1 MPGNLQNKKTYL
13 QFIQT
18 KTIMKKLITLLLLVS
33 GTLLNA
39 QTQEQIQK
47 LDSLFDSINAN
58 DLAMGSISI
67 FSNGKETYTR
77 SIGYLDVA
85 NQTPANS
92 STVYR
97 IGSITK
103 TFTAV
108 VMMQL
113 IEEGKLEA
121 ETRLAEYFPQ
131 VPNSDKI
138 TVEHLL
144 RHQSGL
150 FNITDD
156 EDFRQW
162 MLSPQSREEMLKR
175 ILKNGTLFM
184 PAEKTEYSNTNYLL
198 LSYIAE
204 EIEDKSYAEIVKQRI
219 IDKLA
224 LKNTF
229 YGGKIATDKNQAR
242 SYAHTE
248 NGWELTPETDMSVPM
263 GAGALVSTP
272 ADLNLF
278 YWNLFEG
285 NLVSKSSFA
294 KMKTV
299 TDGKGIGLMKLPLE
313 EYEVYGHGGG
323 IDGFS
328 SIAVHFPE
336 EKITAA
342 FISNGSYYQIQ
353 NLFIGAMKIT
363 LGQEYELP
371 EFSPTI
377 ALQPEEL
384 EKYLGTY
391 SSPDL
396 PMKITISREEN
407 TLIAQAT
414 GQPPIHLDA
423 VGEDVFKAEQLMLKL
438 TFFPAENR
446 MLLEQGGQKAE
457 LGRE

>member
-1 MPGNLQNKKTYL
+1 MKN
-13 QFIQT
+13 FIA
-18 KTIMKKLITLLLLVS
+18 LLLLFS

-39 QTQEQIQK
+39 QTQEQIRK
-47 LDSLFDSINAN
+47 LDSLFDRLQAN

-67 FSNGKETYTR
+67 FSNGKEAYSR
-77 SIGYLDVA
+77 SIGYVDVA

-108 VMMQL
+108 VVMQL
-113 IEEGKLEA
+113 IEEGKLKA
-121 ETRLAEYFPQ
+121 ETRLTEYFPQ

-156 EDFRQW
+156 EDFRKW
-162 MLSPQSREEMLKR
+162 MLTPQSREEMLKR
-175 ILKNGTLFM
+175 VVKNGTLFM
-184 PAEKTEYSNTNYLL
+184 PAEKSEYSNTNYVL

-204 EIEDKSYAEIVKQRI
+204 VIEGKAYAEIIKQRI
-219 IDKLA
+219 IDKLY

-248 NGWELTPETDMSVPM
+248 NGWELTPETDMSVPV

-272 ADLNLF
+272 TDLNRF

-285 NLVSKSSFA
+285 NLLSTASLES
-294 KMKTV
+294 MKPIE
-299 TDGKGIGLMKLPLE
+299 DGMGIGLMKLPME

-328 SIAVHFPE
+328 SVAVHFPG

-342 FISNGSYYQIQ
+342 FTANGSYYQIH
-353 NLFIGAMKIT
+353 NLLIGALKIT
-363 LGQEYELP
+363 MGQEYELP
-371 EFSPTI
+371 EFSPAI
-377 ALQPEEL
+377 SLEPEEL

-396 PMKITISREEN
+396 PMKINISREERI
-407 TLIAQAT
+407 LIAQAT
-414 GQPPIHLDA
+414 GQPPIQLDA
-423 VGEDVFKAEQLMLKL
+423 VGEDVFKADQLMLKL
-438 TFFPAENR
+438 TFFPAEDK

-457 LGRE
+457 LRRE

>member
-1 MPGNLQNKKTYL
+1 
-13 QFIQT
+13 
-18 KTIMKKLITLLLLVS
+18 MKNYITLLFLVL
-33 GTLLNA
+33 GTLLHA
-39 QTQEQIQK
+39 QTQEQIKK
-47 LDSLFDSINAN
+47 LDSLFDRIHAN

-67 FSNGKETYTR
+67 FSNGKEAYSR

-85 NQTPANS
+85 NQKPANS
-92 STVYR
+92 STAYR

-138 TVEHLL
+138 TVEQLL

-156 EDFRQW
+156 EDFRKW
-162 MLSPQSREEMLKR
+162 MLSPQSREDMLKR
-175 ILKNGTLFM
+175 IVKNGTLFM

-204 EIEDKSYAEIVKQRI
+204 EIEDKGYAEIVKQRI
-219 IDKLA
+219 IDKLH
-224 LKNTF
+224 LENTF
-229 YGGKIATDKNQAR
+229 YGGKIAPESNQAR

-248 NGWELTPETDMSVPM
+248 AGWELTPETDMSVPI

-272 ADLNLF
+272 GDLNLF

-285 NLVSKSSFA
+285 NLVSRASLDW
-294 KMKTV
+294 MKTV
-299 TDGKGIGLMKLPLE
+299 KDGMGIGLSKLPLE
-313 EYEVYGHGGG
+313 EFEVYGHGGG

-336 EKITAA
+336 EKITTA
-342 FISNGSYYQIQ
+342 FLSNGSFYQIH
-353 NLFIGAMKIT
+353 NLLVGALKIT

-371 EFSPTI
+371 ESSPAI

-396 PMKITISREEN
+396 PMKISISRVEGA
-407 TLIAQAT
+407 LVAQAT
-414 GQPPIHLDA
+414 GQSPIHLDA
-423 VGEDVFKAEQLMLKL
+423 VGDDIFKADRLMLKL
-438 TFFPAENR
+438 TFVPANDK

-457 LGRE
+457 LRRE

>member
-1 MPGNLQNKKTYL
+1 MKNL
-13 QFIQT
+13 IA
-18 KTIMKKLITLLLLVS
+18 LLLLVS
-33 GTLLNA
+33 GTLLHA
-39 QTQEQIQK
+39 QTQEQITK
-47 LDSLFDSINAN
+47 LDSLFDRIKAN

-67 FSNGKETYTR
+67 FSNGKQTYSR

-92 STVYR
+92 TTAYR

-108 VMMQL
+108 VMIQL
-113 IEEGKLEA
+113 IEEGKLNA
-121 ETRLAEYFPQ
+121 ETLLEEYFPQ

-156 EDFRQW
+156 EDFRKW

-175 ILKNGTLFM
+175 IVKNGTLFM
-184 PAEKTEYSNTNYLL
+184 PTEKTEYSNTNYLL

-204 EIEDKSYAEIVKQRI
+204 EIEDKAYAEIVKQRI
-219 IDKLA
+219 VDKLD
-224 LKNTF
+224 LENTF
-229 YGGKIATDKNQAR
+229 YGGKIVPESNQAR

-248 NGWELTPETDMSVPM
+248 SGWELTPETDMSVPM

-272 ADLNLF
+272 EDLNRF

-285 NLVSKSSFA
+285 NLVSPASLDR
-294 KMKTV
+294 MKTIE
-299 TDGKGIGLMKLPLE
+299 DGMGLGLMKLPLE
-313 EYEVYGHGGG
+313 EHEVYGHGGG

-328 SIAVHFPE
+328 SVAVHFPE
-336 EKITAA
+336 EKVTAA
-342 FISNGSYYQIQ
+342 FTTNGSYYQLH
-353 NLFIGAMKIT
+353 NLLVGALKIT

-371 EFSPTI
+371 ELSPTVT
-377 ALQPEEL
+377 LQPETL

-391 SSPDL
+391 SSL
-396 PMKITISREEN
+396 GFPMEISISREEN

-414 GQPPIHLDA
+414 DQPPIHLDA
-423 VGEDVFKAEQLMLKL
+423 VGEDVFKAERLMLKL
-438 TFFPAENR
+438 TFFPAEDK
-446 MLLEQGGQKAE
+446 MLLEQGGQKVE
-457 LGRE
+457 LRRE

>member
-1 MPGNLQNKKTYL
+1 
-13 QFIQT
+13 
-18 KTIMKKLITLLLLVS
+18 MKNFVALLLLFS
-33 GTLLNA
+33 TSLLGA
-39 QTQEQIQK
+39 QTPEETEI
-47 LDSLFDSINAN
+47 LDSLFDRIDTN

-67 FSNGKETYTR
+67 FSNGKETYSR
-77 SIGYLDVA
+77 SIGYLDLEKK
-85 NQTPANS
+85 TPANS
-92 STVYR
+92 TTAYR

-121 ETRLAEYFPQ
+121 GTLLDEFFPQ
-131 VPNSDKI
+131 VPNADKI
-138 TVEHLL
+138 TVEDLL
-144 RHQSGL
+144 RHRSGL
-150 FNITDD
+150 FNITED
-156 EDFRQW
+156 EDFRKW

-175 ILKNGTLFM
+175 VVKNGALFM
-184 PAEKTEYSNTNYLL
+184 PAEKTKYSNTNYLL

-204 EIEDKSYAEIVKQRI
+204 DIEEKSYAEIVKQRI
-219 IDKLA
+219 IDKLD

-229 YGGKIATDKNQAR
+229 YGEKITPEKNEAK
-242 SYAHTE
+242 SYSHTGA
-248 NGWELTPETDMSVPM
+248 GWALMPETDMSVPM

-272 ADLNLF
+272 RDLNRF

-285 NLVSKSSFA
+285 NLVSRASLEVMKSV
-294 KMKTV
+294 K
-299 TDGKGIGLMKLPLE
+299 DGMGIGIMKLPLE
-313 EYEVYGHGGG
+313 EFEVYGHGGG

-342 FISNGSYYQIQ
+342 FISNGSYYPT
-353 NLFIGAMKIT
+353 NTLFIGAMKIT

-377 ALQPEEL
+377 TLQPEDL
-384 EKYLGTY
+384 DKYFGTY

-396 PMKITISREEN
+396 PMKIKISQEDG
-407 TLIAQAT
+407 TLIAQPT
-414 GQPPIHLDA
+414 GQSAVQLDA
-423 VGEDVFKAEQLMLKL
+423 VGEDIFKAERLMLKL
-438 TFFPAENR
+438 TFFPAENK

-457 LGRE
+457 LRRSE

>member
-1 MPGNLQNKKTYL
+1 
-13 QFIQT
+13 
-18 KTIMKKLITLLLLVS
+18 MKNFITLLFLVS
-33 GTLLNA
+33 GILLHA
-39 QTQEQIQK
+39 QTQEQNKK
-47 LDSLFDSINAN
+47 LDSLFDRIDAK

-67 FSNGKETYTR
+67 FSNGKEAYTR
-77 SIGYLDVA
+77 SIGYLDLA

-92 STVYR
+92 NTAYR
-97 IGSITK
+97 IGSVTK

-108 VMMQL
+108 VIMQL

-121 ETRLAEYFPQ
+121 GTRLSAYFPQ

-162 MLSPQSREEMLKR
+162 MLSPQSREAMLKR
-175 ILKNGTLFM
+175 MLKNGTLFM

-204 EIEDKSYAEIVKQRI
+204 GIEVKRYAEIVKQRI

-229 YGGKIATDKNQAR
+229 YGGKIVPEKNQAR

-248 NGWELTPETDMSVPM
+248 NGWELTPETDMSVPI
-263 GAGALVSTP
+263 GAGAMVSTP
-272 ADLNLF
+272 ADLNKF

-285 NLVSKSSFA
+285 NLLSRASLD
-294 KMKTV
+294 KMKTIE
-299 TDGKGIGLMKLPLE
+299 DGMGIGLMKLPLE

-328 SIAVHFPE
+328 SVVVHFPQ

-342 FISNGSYYQIQ
+342 FTSNGSFYQIH
-353 NLFIGAMKIT
+353 NLLIGTLKIIM
-363 LGQEYELP
+363 GQDYELP
-371 EFSPTI
+371 ETSPTI
-377 ALQPEEL
+377 ELQPEAL

-396 PMKITISREEN
+396 PMKINIYREDL
-407 TLIAQAT
+407 TLIAKAT
-414 GQPPIHLDA
+414 GQSPIHLNA
-423 VGEDVFKAEQLMLKL
+423 VGEDIFKEEQLMLKL
-438 TFFPAENR
+438 TFFPAEDK

-457 LGRE
+457 LRRE